1 MTDYVCDVCGWTV
14 NDDDELPRNVDASSL
29 MVMHLRRCH
38 VQVAYFNDYET
49 DTVHFHLVL
58 PSKEDVEREKRRR
71 E

>member
-1 MTDYVCDVCGWTV
+1 MTDYVCDVCGWTM
-14 NDDDELPRNVDASSL
+14 NDDQVLKNTDAHSL
-29 MVMHLRRCH
+29 MAIHLRRCH